1 MSRRVSE
8 PGDATTGLGVRFR
21 PPTPRDGRALWE
33 LAGAVGLDLNSP
45 YAYVL
50 WGDRFSASSIVAVA
64 DAGFAGAGTEGS
76 GRDAG
81 AGIVGFVAGFHPPDD
96 PATIFV
102 WQIGV
107 AAPARGSGIGGR
119 MLDELVSRTGARW
132 LEATVTPSNGASAAL
147 FRSVGT
153 RHDTSVEEELVYP
166 ADLFPDGHEP
176 EVLFRIGPLDHD
188 LSATQG
194 T

>member
-1 MSRRVSE
+1 MSRRVRE

-21 PPTPRDGRALWE
+21 PPTPRDGRALWR

-50 WGDRFSASSIVAVA
+50 WADRFSASSIVA
-64 DAGFAGAGTEGS
+64 DAAFPGAGTQGSGSDEGS
-76 GRDAG
+76 GV
-81 AGIVGFVAGFHPPDD
+81 VGFVAGFHPPDD

-107 AAPARGSGIGGR
+107 AASARGTGIGGR
-119 MLDELVSRTGARW
+119 MLDELISRTGARW

-153 RHDTSVEEELVYP
+153 RHDTPVEEELVYP

-188 LSATQG
+188 DLSATQG